1 MSKKSTVTD
10 RRLLSALDYIDQKYI
25 DDVFD
30 LIKEPDPAD
39 QKSSRFK
46 VWKQVIML
54 AACLV
59 LMAAA
64 FPIIKYVI
72 EYSDFFAGSMGTET
86 PGTTSG
92 MYDEYI
98 LTEEDLAELNEAY
111 FRRMISYDPTYAGM
125 SEEELNQIRNSK
137 FGKYAETVEQAMQRG
152 TMPNSRFYFGK
163 YGGSIVVAI
172 NGMHTMGYPVE
183 LCGYRF
189 LYTHTTMLVCYDSTF
204 YYMTEAYEMGL
215 LSEAH
220 IERLHRTYT
229 EYYSDIPEG
238 LKIVPSDSPIEL
250 SDAEEREIVWSYIK
264 YSEDED
270 KLDYTYSVECYG
282 KFDGMY
288 AVMIDVSG
296 SYYSD
301 AIRYEAVGDVEFVFP
316 NGKRMKIYRWGE
328 FYSLAEAAS
337 FVDEEDIM
345 SIEWSK
351 RVAFTY
357 SETST
362 PIALEKPAIEDILR
376 AYVDIYNEPGDKDLD
391 YSLRC
396 YGSFHENRKHIYV
409 VFVDKTGK
417 TYESKLTREE
427 VNGLVFEYPTEQ
439 AMLVYPYDK
448 HEFHTLTEAFE
459 SGLLTAEELY
469 QVYTAYNMNE

>member
-10 RRLLSALDYIDQKYI
+10 RRLLAALDYIDRKYI

-30 LIKEPDPAD
+30 IIKEPIPAEE
-39 QKSSRFK
+39 KPSRFK
-46 VWKQVIML
+46 SWKQIVAF
-54 AACLV
+54 AACLI
-59 LMAAA
+59 LLSAA
-64 FPIIKYVI
+64 FPVVNYVIKYT
-72 EYSDFFAGSMGTET
+72 DLGAGWAGTET
-86 PGTTSG
+86 PETTSG

-111 FRRMISYDPTYAGM
+111 FKREIEFAPELYANM
-125 SEEELNQIRNSK
+125 SEEELNQIKNSK
-137 FGKYAETVEQAMQRG
+137 FGKYAETVEQAMQRE
-152 TMPNSRFYFGK
+152 TLPNSRFYFGK
-163 YGGSIVVAI
+163 YGDSIVVAF
-172 NGMHTMGYPVE
+172 NGMFTMGYPVE

-189 LYTHTTMLVCYDSTF
+189 LYTYTTMLVCYDSTF

-215 LSEAH
+215 LSEVH
-220 IERLHRTYT
+220 IERMHQTYT

-264 YSEDED
+264 YSEDKD

-282 KFDGMY
+282 KFDGSY
-288 AVMIDVSG
+288 AVMINVSG
-296 SYYSD
+296 TYYSD
-301 AIRYEAVGDVEFVFP
+301 AIRYERVYDVEFIFP
-316 NGKRMKIYRWGE
+316 NSRKMYVYRWGD
-328 FYSLAEAAS
+328 FHSLS
-337 FVDEEDIM
+337 DYVLKEEEVM
-345 SIEWSK
+345 SILWSK
-351 RVAFTY
+351 RAAFTY
-357 SETST
+357 SETSA

-409 VFVDKTGK
+409 VFVDQTGK
-417 TYESKLTREE
+417 TYDSKVTREE
-427 VNGLVFEYPTEQ
+427 VNGLIFEYPTEQ
-439 AMLVYPYDK
+439 TLLVYPYDK

-459 SGLLTAEELY
+459 SGLLTAEELN
-469 QVYTAYNMNE
+469 QVYTAYNTNE

>member
-1 MSKKSTVTD
+1 
-10 RRLLSALDYIDQKYI
+10 
-25 DDVFD
+25 
-30 LIKEPDPAD
+30 
-39 QKSSRFK
+39 
-46 VWKQVIML
+46 
-54 AACLV
+54 
-59 LMAAA
+59 
-64 FPIIKYVI
+64 
-72 EYSDFFAGSMGTET
+72 
-86 PGTTSG
+86 
-92 MYDEYI
+92 
-98 LTEEDLAELNEAY
+98 
-111 FRRMISYDPTYAGM
+111 MISYDPTYADM

-172 NGMHTMGYPVE
+172 NGMVTMGYPVE

-215 LSEAH
+215 LTESDIAG
-220 IERLHRTYT
+220 LHQTYT

-264 YSEDED
+264 YSEDKD

-282 KFDGMY
+282 KFDGKH
-288 AVMIDVSG
+288 AVMINVSG
-296 SYYSD
+296 TYYSD
-301 AIRYEAVGDVEFVFP
+301 AIRYERVYDVEFIFP
-316 NGKRMKIYRWGE
+316 NSQKMYVYSWGN
-328 FYSLAEAAS
+328 FYSLS
-337 FVDEEDIM
+337 DYVLKEEEIM
-345 SIEWSK
+345 SILWSK
-351 RVAFTY
+351 RAVFTY
-357 SETST
+357 SETSA
-362 PIALEKPAIEDILR
+362 PIAIDKYEIEDILR

-396 YGSFHENRKHIYV
+396 YGSFHENGKHIYV
-409 VFVDKTGK
+409 VFVDQTGK
-417 TYESKLTREE
+417 IHDSKVTREE

-439 AMLVYPYDK
+439 TLLVYPYDK

-459 SGLLTAEELY
+459 SGLLTADELN
-469 QVYTAYNMNE
+469 QIYTAYNANE